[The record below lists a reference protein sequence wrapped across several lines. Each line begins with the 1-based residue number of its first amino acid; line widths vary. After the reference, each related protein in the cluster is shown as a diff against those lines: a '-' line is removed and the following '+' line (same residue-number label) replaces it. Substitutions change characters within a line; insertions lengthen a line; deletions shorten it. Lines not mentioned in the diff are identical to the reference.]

1 MGKTNLKFAFI
12 SEKENT
18 MNLTEQESI
27 FCQALA
33 MTSLLVEL
41 SDRDFLNSD
50 YYNQNII
57 FAENNDNFQKILKA
71 SGLGNPAT
79 MQIFLYILLVMPKET
94 LSGLDDR
101 TLNSWENALKTIVSS
116 FSLSVTT
123 TYPGESSSNLSTV
136 NYYRHIRNAVSHA
149 NYVYETEKGRT
160 YITFKDEDTRKL
172 YHCEIK
178 MLTSDAGRILEVLQK
193 QIMIYLNRQMS
204 I

>member
-116 FSLSVTT
+116 FSLIVTT

-149 NYVYETEKGRT
+149 NCVYETEKGRT